1 MRYHVRLCS
10 TRVLCSGTAPA
21 QLCPKSE
28 ISNDKGHVKHT
39 STSAQHTVDR
49 ERESRWR
56 GGGRERMGSQAEGES
71 DGLGNCFLTAESW
84 FHTGHFH
91 FISRLLC
98 NKLSELA
105 FTLSHRW
112 LNSAS
117 EKHTTEQRH
126 RKLSLSFKD
135 GCAKRKLSRSD
146 TDD

>member
-1 MRYHVRLCS
+1 
-10 TRVLCSGTAPA
+10 
-21 QLCPKSE
+21 
-28 ISNDKGHVKHT
+28 
-39 STSAQHTVDR
+39 
-49 ERESRWR
+49 
-56 GGGRERMGSQAEGES
+56 MGSQAEGEL

-105 FTLSHRW
+105 FTLSHRR

-126 RKLSLSFKD
+126 RKLSHSFKD
-135 GCAKRKLSRSD
+135 GRAIHQRKLSRSD
-146 TDD
+146 TDP